1 MCSLASDDFR
11 FVLFLSCNYIF
22 FMSFFCFFSFVDF
35 LYQDWMDW
43 MGYVGFGVIF
53 WCHRSGRLG
62 LGSFITF
69 MFMFMGY
76 PKPICDFLALSI
88 SVSVEVLSYAGK
100 CLMNPF
106 YYTPY
111 IPSVFDQS

>member
-1 MCSLASDDFR
+1 
-11 FVLFLSCNYIF
+11 
-22 FMSFFCFFSFVDF
+22 MSFFCFFSFVDF
-35 LYQDWMDW
+35 LCQDWMDW

-76 PKPICDFLALSI
+76 PKPICDFSGVVHFSLWKCE
-88 SVSVEVLSYAGK
+88 SVELCRYMSDESIFTIYTF
-100 CLMNPF
+100 CSHRNPKF
-106 YYTPY
+106 
-111 IPSVFDQS
+111 

>member
-1 MCSLASDDFR
+1 
-11 FVLFLSCNYIF
+11 
-22 FMSFFCFFSFVDF
+22 MSQV
-35 LYQDWMDW
+35 
-43 MGYVGFGVIF
+43 
-53 WCHRSGRLG
+53 GRLG

>member
-1 MCSLASDDFR
+1 
-11 FVLFLSCNYIF
+11 
-22 FMSFFCFFSFVDF
+22 MSFFCFFSFVDF
-35 LYQDWMDW
+35 FCLDWTGLDGLRW
-43 MGYVGFGVIF
+43 VGLVWSYF
-53 WCHRSGRLG
+53 WSNRLG
-62 LGSFITF
+62 LRSFITF